1 MSVERVKYVLGL
13 TFEKN
18 APFKKLRV
26 QIVSEDTLR
35 RIAEEPRDHLLHF
48 EEPLHNDR
56 WLTLKLMASIYAKE
70 GTNNPNSC
78 LWRMEM
84 AIPRI
89 PGTEDKLG
97 NNLNPSGGTH
107 PPHPFALD
115 EEGGEKETS
124 KQTN

>member
-1 MSVERVKYVLGL
+1 MAVERVKYVLGL

-26 QIVSEDTLR
+26 QIVSEDTLKQ
-35 RIAEEPRDHLLHF
+35 IAEGSDETLLHF
-48 EEPLHNDR
+48 EEPSHDDR

-89 PGTEDKLG
+89 PGTEG
-97 NNLNPSGGTH
+97 
-107 PPHPFALD
+107 
-115 EEGGEKETS
+115 
-124 KQTN
+124 KQSD